1 VLVYVIYG
9 RCVFLRTVLVLQR
22 GAERVFFLR
31 DLFFVGKYI
40 WVAWDGVGVVGL
52 WGDVVVCGWLVRA
65 CEGRFCTQFEWSGVC
80 GSVFCR
86 SVWLVGR

>member
-1 VLVYVIYG
+1 
-9 RCVFLRTVLVLQR
+9 
-22 GAERVFFLR
+22 
-31 DLFFVGKYI
+31 VGKYI

-80 GSVFCR
+80 GSVFLPFC
-86 SVWLVGR
+86 VVGW